1 MVRAK
6 IVVMQPGPRVEGN
19 IGEGPQ
25 NARMRSGVIAFV
37 VAIAISVV
45 MVRSGLHPA
54 LRLLLLVP
62 FFVAANGVYMGL
74 FGA

>member
-1 MVRAK
+1 MS
-6 IVVMQPGPRVEGN
+6 GPRGEGN

-25 NARMRSGVIAFV
+25 NARMRAGVIAFV
-37 VAIAISVV
+37 VAIAVSVA

-62 FFVAANGVYMGL
+62 FFFAANGVYMGL